1 MVAIPAILALQQAVD
16 PQLALH
22 LERMAYSQMFMALA
36 AAFIMVLVL
45 VGALMSYRTLRS
57 AARLLRALEQVAEEI
72 MPRVDPLIEKATR
85 IADDA
90 NDVTDSLRR
99 KVHEATATIEE
110 LNLSLRRGSRAAET
124 RVREFGAVLEV
135 VQEEAESLL
144 LDAAATARGVHT
156 TAETL
161 RERRPR
167 RAGSTGTDSRTTP
180 MVPPRVVPTQEE
192 P

>member
-1 MVAIPAILALQQAVD
+1 VGVLPGLFALQQAID
-16 PQLALH
+16 PTIVVQ
-22 LERMAYSQMFMALA
+22 LERIAISQMIIAACMLMILLA
-36 AAFIMVLVL
+36 VIG
-45 VGALMSYRTLRS
+45 GALMSYRTLRS
-57 AARLLRALEQVAEEI
+57 AARLLRAFEQVVEEI
-72 MPRVDPLIEKATR
+72 VPRMDPLIEKATR

-99 KVHEATATIEE
+99 KIHEATATLEE
-110 LNLSLRRGSRAAET
+110 LNLSLRRGGRAAEQ

-135 VQEEAESLL
+135 VQEETESLL

-167 RAGSTGTDSRTTP
+167 RAGTAGTEVRTTP
-180 MVPPRVVPTQEE
+180 LTPPRVVPAEE
-192 P
+192 DE

>member
-1 MVAIPAILALQQAVD
+1 MVIPGLFVLQQVLD
-16 PQLALH
+16 PQVASQLQRIAIAQMV
-22 LERMAYSQMFMALA
+22 MAGAMLL
-36 AAFIMVLVL
+36 ILLLVIG
-45 VGALMSYRTLRS
+45 GALLSYRTLRS
-57 AARLLRALEQVAEEI
+57 AARLLRAFEQVVEEI
-72 MPRVDPLIEKATR
+72 VPRMDPLIEKATR

-99 KVHEATATIEE
+99 KVNEATTTVEE
-110 LNLSLRRGSRAAET
+110 INLSLRRASRTAER

-156 TAETL
+156 TAESL

-167 RAGSTGTDSRTTP
+167 RAGMSGVDVRTP
-180 MVPPRVVPTQEE
+180 PLAPPRAAPAEE
-192 P
+192 IE